1 MKRFVYIITD
11 RNRKNLH
18 VGMCTDLLK
27 TLKFYGE
34 MPTLFFDS
42 AQQLNRLVYF
52 EEINTEEQAMERF
65 KMVSTFTRP
74 QKEKM
79 IRQVNPDWVDL
90 TAGLKYESGGT
101 QGGYFLTKIKAPEF
115 MQYLLPPLSAGPSSN
130 IWPRCRP
137 VLFSITSS
145 RLIP

>member
-1 MKRFVYIITD
+1 MKRFIYIITD

-18 VGMCTDLLK
+18 VGLCSDLLK
-27 TLKFYGE
+27 TLDFYKK

-65 KMVSTFTRP
+65 NIISTFTRP

-79 IRQVNPDWVDL
+79 IRPVNPDWVDL
-90 TAGLKYESGGT
+90 TIGLNFESGIRVRP
-101 QGGYFLTKIKAPEF
+101 QLRPSINSLRKAVTF
-115 MQYLLPPLSAGPSSN
+115 
-130 IWPRCRP
+130 
-137 VLFSITSS
+137 
-145 RLIP
+145 